1 MVGVMD
7 SQSHGMDSDQGMT
20 DRMVIGMSGEIE
32 RGMSDKMVR
41 GMSGGIN
48 VEKSDGMSW
57 VMPRGMPHP
66 MGDMERGMS

>member
-32 RGMSDKMVR
+32 RGMSDKMVT
-41 GMSGGIN
+41 GMSG
-48 VEKSDGMSW
+48 V
-57 VMPRGMPHP
+57 
-66 MGDMERGMS
+66 